1 MTSAIEIV
9 SLSGDNMTSP
19 KKRVRKAIVKP
30 KIAEKSEKMA
40 EKLEKP
46 FPEPIIQQKIAEK
59 LEKPFPEPIIQP
71 KNDATNIP
79 SEESAPK
86 KSKKS
91 SARGAKLISG
101 GNNDSALDKIAET
114 SGKKEMIVAENSKN
128 DSENSSSGSFVGE
141 NSKKDSFDD
150 VEMSDAGAILQEKSE
165 NSSENSESDNSRKNS
180 PEKRSRGRPIGS
192 KDKEKRRKKGEV
204 IKPPVQHG
212 KLGRPPGSKN
222 KAVEIE
228 EAIIPSTPASLI
240 PPLAASSSVASAAAR
255 NVVASAYIPQPRPT
269 RPAPNCRETFR
280 QLEANHLG
288 SIVSKMF
295 HA

>member
-9 SLSGDNMTSP
+9 SLSGDNMISP
-19 KKRVRKAIVKP
+19 KKRVRKAIIKP
-30 KIAEKSEKMA
+30 KNAEKSEKMA

-46 FPEPIIQQKIAEK
+46 FPEPIIQPKIAEK

-71 KNDATNIP
+71 KNDETNIP

-86 KSKKS
+86 KSKKT
-91 SARGAKLISG
+91 SARGVKLISG
-101 GNNDSALDKIAET
+101 GNNDSTLDKNAET

-141 NSKKDSFDD
+141 NSSKNSSDD
-150 VEMSDAGAILQEKSE
+150 VEMSDAGAILQENSE
-165 NSSENSESDNSRKNS
+165 ISSENSENGEIS
-180 PEKRSRGRPIGS
+180 PEKRGRGRPIGS
-192 KDKEKRRKKGEV
+192 KDKQKRRKKGEV

-222 KAVEIE
+222 KPVEIE
-228 EAIIPSTPASLI
+228 EAIIPSTPASII
-240 PPLAASSSVASAAAR
+240 PPLVSSSSVASVAAR

-288 SIVSKMF
+288 AIVSKMF

>member
-9 SLSGDNMTSP
+9 SLSSDVASSDMSAAISF
-19 KKRVRKAIVKP
+19 KKRVRKAIIKP
-30 KIAEKSEKMA
+30 KNSEKSEKMA

-46 FPEPIIQQKIAEK
+46 F
-59 LEKPFPEPIIQP
+59 LEPIIQP
-71 KNDATNIP
+71 KNDETNIP
-79 SEESAPK
+79 SEES
-86 KSKKS
+86 
-91 SARGAKLISG
+91 
-101 GNNDSALDKIAET
+101 
-114 SGKKEMIVAENSKN
+114 GK
-128 DSENSSSGSFVGE
+128 
-141 NSKKDSFDD
+141 
-150 VEMSDAGAILQEKSE
+150 
-165 NSSENSESDNSRKNS
+165 S
-180 PEKRSRGRPIGS
+180 PEKRGRGRPIGS

-255 NVVASAYIPQPRPT
+255 NVVASAYIPQPRAT

-288 SIVSKMF
+288 AIVSKMF